1 MSFSILRLDAKMSED
16 KENNGLSE
24 PDDEQVEL
32 LYEGAAAWNK
42 WRESHPDVK
51 PNLFGAALDELDL
64 RRANL
69 KGAFLST
76 ASLEDADLRGAD
88 LSDALLIE
96 ANFKGANL
104 EKANLSGSN
113 LNHAD
118 LSEANLRH
126 ALLVDSGLVEANL
139 EGADLAES
147 NSQGATFAESILI
160 STDLSGANLQ
170 GACLS
175 GVTLGW
181 ATLRNANL
189 SNVDCNGAYFNDAD
203 LSGARLTGANLIG
216 AMFSGANLGGA
227 DLQGA
232 NLSRCSLVSTQLQGA
247 NLSGCIVFGIAAWKL
262 MLKDT
267 VQADLIIT
275 DEGEPVVTVDN
286 LEIAQFVYLLLHNE
300 KVRDLI
306 NTITSK
312 VVLILGRFTPE
323 RKRVLDAIR
332 TALRARGYV
341 PIVFDFTPSAKRDL
355 TETVLLLAN
364 MSKFIIADLTDAK
377 SIPQE
382 LSHIVP
388 FLPSVPVQPIV
399 LASQRTYAMYE
410 HWESY
415 QWVLTDFPYND
426 ERDLL
431 EHIDDKII
439 RPAESRGNEQTE
451 IVALREQVRTLKEK
465 LGDKEAGGLREE

>member
-113 LNHAD
+113 
-118 LSEANLRH
+118 
-126 ALLVDSGLVEANL
+126 
-139 EGADLAES
+139 
-147 NSQGATFAESILI
+147 F
-160 STDLSGANLQ
+160 
-170 GACLS
+170 
-175 GVTLGW
+175 
-181 ATLRNANL
+181 
-189 SNVDCNGAYFNDAD
+189 F
-203 LSGARLTGANLIG
+203 
-216 AMFSGANLGGA
+216 
-227 DLQGA
+227 
-232 NLSRCSLVSTQLQGA
+232 
-247 NLSGCIVFGIAAWKL
+247 
-262 MLKDT
+262 
-267 VQADLIIT
+267 
-275 DEGEPVVTVDN
+275 
-286 LEIAQFVYLLLHNE
+286 
-300 KVRDLI
+300 
-306 NTITSK
+306 
-312 VVLILGRFTPE
+312 
-323 RKRVLDAIR
+323 
-332 TALRARGYV
+332 
-341 PIVFDFTPSAKRDL
+341 
-355 TETVLLLAN
+355 
-364 MSKFIIADLTDAK
+364 
-377 SIPQE
+377 
-382 LSHIVP
+382 VP